1 MITSQLNLK
10 TIFPKSHNPELN
22 KQKKMD
28 TWNFSTI
35 FVLSLEG
42 KKNNNFLSGDT
53 NWKDWIIKLPRLNW
67 MPASKTSYI
76 SHCEEQMGNRS
87 V

>member
-1 MITSQLNLK
+1 MDRSPACLMSTAVDFGDTIELK
-10 TIFPKSHNPELN
+10 KQIKIYDYQSTEFKYTIFPNSHNPELN

-42 KKNNNFLSGDT
+42 KKKQKTFFLVT
-53 NWKDWIIKLPRLNW
+53 QIEKI
-67 MPASKTSYI
+67 
-76 SHCEEQMGNRS
+76 E
-87 V
+87 

>member
-42 KKNNNFLSGDT
+42 KKKQQLSF
-53 NWKDWIIKLPRLNW
+53 WWHKLKRLNNK
-67 MPASKTSYI
+67 AAQT
-76 SHCEEQMGNRS
+76 
-87 V
+87 

>member
-1 MITSQLNLK
+1 MDRSPACLMSTAVDFGDTIKLK
-10 TIFPKSHNPELN
+10 KQIKIYDYQSTEFKYTIFANSHNPELN

-42 KKNNNFLSGDT
+42 KKKKTFFLVT
-53 NWKDWIIKLPRLNW
+53 QIEKI
-67 MPASKTSYI
+67 
-76 SHCEEQMGNRS
+76 E
-87 V
+87 

>member
-42 KKNNNFLSGDT
+42 KKKTTFFLVT
-53 NWKDWIIKLPRLNW
+53 QIEKI
-67 MPASKTSYI
+67 
-76 SHCEEQMGNRS
+76 E
-87 V
+87 

>member
-1 MITSQLNLK
+1 MSTAVDFGDTIGLK
-10 TIFPKSHNPELN
+10 KQTKIYDYQSTEFKNTIFPKSHNPELN

-42 KKNNNFLSGDT
+42 KKKTTFFLVT
-53 NWKDWIIKLPRLNW
+53 QIEKI
-67 MPASKTSYI
+67 
-76 SHCEEQMGNRS
+76 E
-87 V
+87 

>member
-1 MITSQLNLK
+1 MSTAVDFGDTIGLK
-10 TIFPKSHNPELN
+10 KQTKIYDYQSTEFKNTIFPKSHNPELN

-42 KKNNNFLSGDT
+42 KKKQLSFWW
-53 NWKDWIIKLPRLNW
+53 NKLKRLNNKD
-67 MPASKTSYI
+67 AQT
-76 SHCEEQMGNRS
+76 
-87 V
+87 